1 VGWQAL
7 LIVAGGLLTAPPG
20 EERRA
25 DRETIQGTWLLVS
38 SETEGQPVP
47 AESLKTR
54 PVRMVF
60 EGDRVAAKMGEMSA
74 SLGTFTLDETHDP
87 RWYDRTYPDGS
98 PRRGIYRLE
107 ADRLTICIAALGK
120 DRPAAFST
128 KPGDGQSLLVYQ
140 REKP

>member
-1 VGWQAL
+1 VSWQAL
-7 LIVAGGLLTAPPG
+7 LIVAGTLLAAPPSA
-20 EERRA
+20 ERGA
-25 DRETIQGTWLLVS
+25 DREKIQGTWRLVS
-38 SETEGQPVP
+38 SETEGEAVP

-54 PVRMVF
+54 PVLMVF
-60 EGDRVAAKMGEMSA
+60 EGDRVAARMGDMSA
-74 SLGTFTLDETHDP
+74 SLGTFTLDESHDP
-87 RWYDRTYPDGS
+87 RWYDRNYPDGS

-120 DRPAAFST
+120 DRPSSFMT